1 MATLNFNADEQEPMA
16 PLGAWTPA
24 KQKVVVEGADVKK
37 TKSGDGEYVEIQ
49 FRAVDGPNEGRAH
62 WERYNISNPNQEAER
77 IAKAAFASLCL
88 ALGVPKVSD
97 TDQLIGRACVIETR
111 VGKRKDTQEDQTKI
125 SGYYEGSSAPA
136 APPAARKP
144 AAGASMPWQK
154 AKATA

>member
-1 MATLNFNADEQEPMA
+1 MANLNFDATEQEPMA

-24 KQKVVVEGADVKK
+24 KQKVVVEAADVKP

-88 ALGVPKVSD
+88 ALGVPKVTD

-111 VGKRKDTQEDQTKI
+111 IGKRKDNNEDVTKI
-125 SGYYEGSSAPA
+125 SGYFGSDVAPA
-136 APPAARKP
+136 APARAKTS
-144 AAGASMPWQK
+144 ASGSAMPWQK
-154 AKATA
+154 KTA